1 MCKRIQLT
9 LIIFIYFVSVI
20 IIEKEEFYTFIAQIT
35 NNMTANFT
43 YLYILFDPRYTY
55 FTINKPST
63 DKE

>member
-9 LIIFIYFVSVI
+9 LIIFTHFVSVI

-43 YLYILFDPRYTY
+43 YLLIFFDDVYTY
-55 FTINKPST
+55 FIVNKPST

>member
-9 LIIFIYFVSVI
+9 LIIFTHFVSVI
-20 IIEKEEFYTFIAQIT
+20 IIEKAEFYDFIDQIT

-43 YLYILFDPRYTY
+43 YLYILFDLRYTY